1 MSETKK
7 RNGTGADY
15 DAVVIGGGPAGLS
28 AALYLGRSRRR
39 ALVVDTG
46 KPRNAKSHASHGVFT
61 RDGTPPGDLLAEAR
75 RQLGTYPMIEFK
87 RVAAVG
93 ASVARAGFE
102 VRLESSNKVISA
114 RKLVLA
120 CGIRDELPPIEGL
133 ADNWGT
139 RVFNCT
145 YCHGFEES
153 DRPLALLAVEKVGL
167 QSVMSLLNLSK
178 DLVVFTDGRGQLS
191 ADEQKRIESWGV
203 KIVEAKLTKVAA
215 VADGLAVHL
224 ADGSMIARRAMLVK
238 PTLHFASGLPVQLGC
253 EQSGPGGLV
262 VDATWQTTVRGVYA
276 AGDIAIHRRSV
287 AMAAASG
294 AEAGVCI
301 DLALT
306 EEAVAN
312 G

>member
-1 MSETKK
+1 MSETTK
-7 RNGTGADY
+7 RSGVGADY

-46 KPRNAKSHASHGVFT
+46 QPRNAKSHASHGVFT
-61 RDGTPPGDLLAEAR
+61 RDGTPPGELLAEAR
-75 RQLGTYPMIEFK
+75 RQLATYPTIAF
-87 RVAAVG
+87 RPVAAVR
-93 ASVARAGFE
+93 ASIAPGGFN
-102 VRLESSNKVISA
+102 VRLEDGDKIVRA

-153 DRPLALLAVEKVGL
+153 DRPLALLAREKVGL
-167 QSVMSLLNLSK
+167 QSVASLLQLSK
-178 DLVVFTDGRGQLS
+178 DLVVFTDGQGELS
-191 ADEQKRIESWGV
+191 ENDRRRVEGWGA
-203 KIVEAKLTKVAA
+203 KIVEAKITRVTGGT
-215 VADGLAVHL
+215 DGLAVHF
-224 ADGSMIARRAMLVK
+224 ADGSVLSRSAMLVK
-238 PTLHFASGLPVQLGC
+238 PTLHFASDLPVQLGC

-262 VDATWQTTVRGVYA
+262 VDATWQTTVAGLYA

-294 AEAGVCI
+294 VEAGVCI

-306 EEAVAN
+306 EEAVASA
-312 G
+312 